1 MINIAICDDEELFLQ
16 REKEI
21 IYKYMTKKGYNCSID
36 LFLSGKDYLE
46 CDDVEKYDIVFLDVS
61 MDEMNGIET
70 AKRIRK
76 NNQKVNLIFVTAYI
90 NYATEGYKVNASRY
104 ILKNNKTF
112 ELAIEESLYSIIQK
126 IEEVDR
132 KYQFSF
138 VEGNKRINLS
148 KIIYIESNL
157 HRLIFHISNRDKG
170 QFSMYEKLD
179 VIDAKIGQFGFCRIH
194 KSYLVNMR
202 YAQDIERYKLLLSDG
217 TSLNIAKPRYSRVK
231 EAFAMSKGEYDD

>member
-76 NNQKVNLIFVTAYI
+76 NNQKVYLIFVTAYI

-104 ILKNNKTF
+104 VLKNNKTF
-112 ELAIEESLYSIIQK
+112 ELAIEESWYSIIQ
-126 IEEVDR
+126 
-132 KYQFSF
+132 
-138 VEGNKRINLS
+138 
-148 KIIYIESNL
+148 
-157 HRLIFHISNRDKG
+157 
-170 QFSMYEKLD
+170 
-179 VIDAKIGQFGFCRIH
+179 
-194 KSYLVNMR
+194 
-202 YAQDIERYKLLLSDG
+202 
-217 TSLNIAKPRYSRVK
+217 
-231 EAFAMSKGEYDD
+231 